1 MREHEVYEALERYLQ
16 AAIAAA
22 VAGPEELPRHEA
34 LVHEARLRY
43 QNALE
48 AFHLQLQLRRVGDF
62 ALESRGQ

>member
-16 AAIAAA
+16 AAIAAS
-22 VAGPEELPRHEA
+22 VAAPEELQRHEA

-48 AFHLQLQLRRVGDF
+48 AFHMQLQHRRIRDF
-62 ALESRGQ
+62 ALESRGR